1 MIKAKALFYTTKH
14 KYIKYCIFPPARTQ
28 LLTAEKQLQGAEG
41 SSPYLKGW
49 TYSTEEG
56 YTLAKE
62 YITLKKKKKKHTYS
76 QMESKRNYE
85 IPSTVQW

>member
-41 SSPYLKGW
+41 SAPYLKGW

-62 YITLKKKKKKHTYS
+62 YITLKNKPHILTNGEQEELWNPITSSMVK
-76 QMESKRNYE
+76 
-85 IPSTVQW
+85 